1 MSLTATGVGSGL
13 DIESLVTKLMEAERV
28 PKEQQML
35 SRETKLSSDISG
47 LAQLKA
53 HSPSYKHHWPPLIHL
68 QHINSGMPAP
78 IKQVR

>member
-47 LAQLKA
+47 LAQLS

-68 QHINSGMPAP
+68 QHINSMPAP